1 MSASNDAAQLPHD
14 MREQIL
20 KGAELAAAGRSLGL
34 SEEET
39 LAAVSR
45 QYRRQARSD
54 DQVTA
59 MDVMRQMA
67 QSANTAV
74 TDVGAPEIK
83 GVGYAGEDDVAF
95 AFGEDV
101 EYNQAN
107 RKSGATRA
115 DDEQTYRENDR
126 GFTVDPESGLVRR
139 ETFEETKGDPV
150 DVAPRSVL
158 VDALKELDAAAEKQK
173 SGVGGSIARVFGGS
187 GVDAETDRAI
197 QAIREQLTPDRQLD
211 ARLGRVLVRQ
221 DNDNYNYRRAAYN
234 NIKAELEADAIS
246 RRGYDGS
253 GLMNLSDENLGR
265 IGTITRLGKGRED
278 AQVVPV
284 MKALEDLVI
293 AEAARRSDGVY
304 IDPAT
309 GNTIAVQGPE
319 EPEAI
324 AGRRVPLSTN
334 PANVPGVQTAAD
346 FINATA
352 PGYREGNSF
361 GDYPQVNI
369 TRETTNFSNA
379 LRDRLAY
386 LGVPVQSNPNI
397 RSLDELD
404 AAARFY
410 SKTMQ
415 EKGKTSMVRNP
426 ETGKTSPAGPQIIS
440 GMMDDLRLSPGSQS
454 NLANALY
461 QVDAAR
467 RSQVNQNPTGT
478 YLSRATKQGPE
489 MMGTASRSFDPSTGQ
504 YGSQIRFD
512 SPEAMV
518 TDGVATPIGRQ
529 KKGSKIEGKDIVAE
543 LRKLSNS
550 DAAIPLIGQTAE
562 RPSNPLS
569 SFMGEQVYNRTGLT
583 DESQIKQYLTG
594 LEQSR
599 SRKSGKPVDQARLAN
614 NIVNATAVARRAG
627 DAQTK
632 NAQRMSQII
641 SSLPPVARRSIYP
654 RGSR

>member
-1 MSASNDAAQLPHD
+1 
-14 MREQIL
+14 
-20 KGAELAAAGRSLGL
+20 
-34 SEEET
+34 
-39 LAAVSR
+39 
-45 QYRRQARSD
+45 
-54 DQVTA
+54 
-59 MDVMRQMA
+59 
-67 QSANTAV
+67 
-74 TDVGAPEIK
+74 
-83 GVGYAGEDDVAF
+83 
-95 AFGEDV
+95 
-101 EYNQAN
+101 
-107 RKSGATRA
+107 
-115 DDEQTYRENDR
+115 
-126 GFTVDPESGLVRR
+126 
-139 ETFEETKGDPV
+139 
-150 DVAPRSVL
+150 
-158 VDALKELDAAAEKQK
+158 
-173 SGVGGSIARVFGGS
+173 
-187 GVDAETDRAI
+187 
-197 QAIREQLTPDRQLD
+197 
-211 ARLGRVLVRQ
+211 
-221 DNDNYNYRRAAYN
+221 AYN

-334 PANVPGVQTAAD
+334 PANIPGVQTAAD

-352 PGYREGNSF
+352 PDYRTDRGSF
-361 GDYPQVNI
+361 GDYPQANI

-426 ETGKTSPAGPQIIS
+426 ETGKTSPAGTQIIS

-454 NLANALY
+454 ALANALY

-489 MMGTASRSFDPSTGQ
+489 MMGTVSRSFDPSTGQ

-518 TDGVATPIGRQ
+518 TDGIATPIGRQ

-543 LRKLSNS
+543 LRKLNNP

-562 RPSNPLS
+562 RPTNPLS
-569 SFMGEQVYNRTGLT
+569 SFLGEQVYNRTGLT
-583 DESQIKQYLTG
+583 DESQIKQYLTD
-594 LEQSR
+594 LEQAR

-627 DAQTK
+627 DAQTQ

-641 SSLPPVARRSIYP
+641 SSIPPAARRSIYP